1 MAKLTLWANRKIES
15 GKLREVINA
24 AVREWR
30 ESSGSRRLR
39 NFWSRSMI

>member
-1 MAKLTLWANRKIES
+1 MDQLTLWANKKIES

-24 AVREWR
+24 AVRGSR